1 MKSLPTALTT
11 KQLNALL
18 AGFPKAAVISRHET
32 IITVTAP
39 NGKKVLSAAKAPARA
54 LWHVM
59 AVEGLIQAV

>member
-11 KQLNALL
+11 KQLDTLL
-18 AGFPKAAVISRHET
+18 AGFPKAAVISRFDT
-32 IITVTAP
+32 IITVKAP
-39 NGKKVLSAAKAPARA
+39 NGKKILSATKGGRA